1 MRLIDADAF
10 EEFIEKVYRPLC
22 DDYHMKDYV
31 LNQLLHDIENE
42 KTVDAIPIE
51 FIEKYAQ
58 LSDDAVALFG
68 VPVGVLKNV
77 YRSLID
83 EWKKENEETI

>member
-1 MRLIDADAF
+1 MRLIDADKIVRYTCTIDRDHDY
-10 EEFIEKVYRPLC
+10 EVY
-22 DDYHMKDYV
+22 
-31 LNQLLHDIENE
+31 DIEHAP
-42 KTVDAIPIE
+42 TVEAIPIE

-77 YRSLID
+77 CRSLID
-83 EWKKENEETI
+83 EWRKENK

>member
-1 MRLIDADAF
+1 MKLIDADELRWTNLQDGFGRINTCIVF
-10 EEFIEKVYRPLC
+10 ES
-22 DDYHMKDYV
+22 
-31 LNQLLHDIENE
+31 DINAMPA
-42 KTVDAIPIE
+42 VDAIPIE

-83 EWKKENEETI
+83 EWRKENESKK

>member
-1 MRLIDADAF
+1 MRLIDADELKGNMPTIGDEYQYAHKMID
-10 EEFIEKVYRPLC
+10 ETPTI
-22 DDYHMKDYV
+22 
-31 LNQLLHDIENE
+31 
-42 KTVDAIPIE
+42 DAIPIE

-58 LSDDAVALFG
+58 LSDDLVALFG

-83 EWKKENEETI
+83 EWRKENK

>member
-1 MRLIDADAF
+1 MRLIDADK
-10 EEFIEKVYRPLC
+10 IVRYTCTIDRDHDYDVY
-22 DDYHMKDYV
+22 
-31 LNQLLHDIENE
+31 DIEHAP
-42 KTVDAIPIE
+42 TVEAIPIE

-68 VPVGVLKNV
+68 VPVVVLKNV

>member
-1 MRLIDADAF
+1 MKKAF
-10 EEFIEKVYRPLC
+10 EIILIIVGIILGS
-22 DDYHMKDYV
+22 V
-31 LNQLLHDIENE
+31 A
-42 KTVDAIPIE
+42 TVEAIPIE

-83 EWKKENEETI
+83 EWRKENK

>member
-1 MRLIDADAF
+1 MKLIDADELRWTNLQDGFGRINTCIVF
-10 EEFIEKVYRPLC
+10 ES
-22 DDYHMKDYV
+22 
-31 LNQLLHDIENE
+31 DINAMP
-42 KTVDAIPIE
+42 TVDAIPIE
-51 FIEKYAQ
+51 FIEKYSQ

-83 EWKKENEETI
+83 EWRKENESKK

>member
-1 MRLIDADAF
+1 MKLIDADELRWTNLQDGFGRINTCIVF
-10 EEFIEKVYRPLC
+10 ES
-22 DDYHMKDYV
+22 
-31 LNQLLHDIENE
+31 DINAMP
-42 KTVDAIPIE
+42 TVDAIPVE

-58 LSDDAVALFG
+58 LSDDAFALFG

-83 EWKKENEETI
+83 EWRKENEERTI

>member
-1 MRLIDADAF
+1 MRLIDADKIVRYTCTIDRDHDY
-10 EEFIEKVYRPLC
+10 EVY
-22 DDYHMKDYV
+22 
-31 LNQLLHDIENE
+31 DIEHAP
-42 KTVDAIPIE
+42 TVEAIPIE

-83 EWKKENEETI
+83 EWRKENK

>member
-1 MRLIDADAF
+1 MKLIDADELRWTSLQDGFGRINTCIVF
-10 EEFIEKVYRPLC
+10 ES
-22 DDYHMKDYV
+22 
-31 LNQLLHDIENE
+31 DINAMP
-42 KTVDAIPIE
+42 TVDAIPIE

-83 EWKKENEETI
+83 EWRKENEERI

>member
-1 MRLIDADAF
+1 MKLIDADAF
-10 EEFIEKVYRPLC
+10 LERTRKDPLFPLVER
-22 DDYHMKDYV
+22 YGLSGV
-31 LNQLLHDIENE
+31 IENE
-42 KTVDAIPIE
+42 PTVEAIPVE

-83 EWKKENEETI
+83 EWRKENESKK

>member
-1 MRLIDADAF
+1 MRLVDANAF

-31 LNQLLHDIENE
+31 LNQFLHDIENE
-42 KTVDAIPIE
+42 PTVEAIPIE

-68 VPVGVLKNV
+68 VPVGVLKNG
-77 YRSLID
+77 YRTLID
-83 EWKKENEETI
+83 EWRKENK

>member
-1 MRLIDADAF
+1 MRLIDADK
-10 EEFIEKVYRPLC
+10 IVRYTCTIDRDHDYDVY
-22 DDYHMKDYV
+22 
-31 LNQLLHDIENE
+31 DIEHAP
-42 KTVDAIPIE
+42 TVEAIPIE

>member
-1 MRLIDADAF
+1 MRLIDADK
-10 EEFIEKVYRPLC
+10 IVRYTCTIDRDHDYDVY
-22 DDYHMKDYV
+22 
-31 LNQLLHDIENE
+31 DIEHAP
-42 KTVDAIPIE
+42 TVEAIPIE

-83 EWKKENEETI
+83 EWRKENEERI